1 MKSKDEFVLNILQ
14 LNGPS
19 APFPKTD
26 GKLSLGEFKKY
37 KGRIDLDL
45 GILMEDT
52 VRTFKEFTPH
62 M

>member
-1 MKSKDEFVLNILQ
+1 MKSKDEIVINILQ

-19 APFPKTD
+19 ASIPKTD
-26 GKLSLGEFKKY
+26 GKFSLGEFKKY